1 MQIKTLLFRLERK
14 LENKFSEI
22 KFLEI
27 YYSRR
32 RKFIHI
38 AFDKPI
44 NHFSCKNDLIK
55 EIKFFYEENFRKDFF
70 IIEPMKLINTIKWK
84 FDYVIFRKR

>member
-1 MQIKTLLFRLERK
+1 MQIKTLLFCLERK
-14 LENKFSEI
+14 LQNKFSEI

>member
-14 LENKFSEI
+14 LQNKFSEI

-38 AFDKPI
+38 TFDKPI

>member
-14 LENKFSEI
+14 LQNKFSEI

-32 RKFIHI
+32 RKFIDI

>member
-14 LENKFSEI
+14 LQNKFSEI

-55 EIKFFYEENFRKDFF
+55 EIKNFYEENFRKDFF

>member
-1 MQIKTLLFRLERK
+1 MHIKTLLFRLEIK
-14 LENKFSEI
+14 LQNKFSEI